1 LRFMSPQLLV
11 WGAVLAAPIVLY
23 LFRRKPLKVRVST
36 LLFFKSL
43 AREHQESAWLRRL
56 KRLLSFLMSAAVVIL
71 STLALARLVVSP
83 PTGSLR
89 SVVILIDR
97 SASMAATDAGGTSR
111 LDAAKAAVRERLS
124 GLPGGVSVSVMAYDR
139 RPEILLPRSL
149 DRREVERALTSVGLR
164 PIEGD
169 AAGAVELA
177 RQLAAL
183 DTPAAIWHA
192 TDSPGGAGG
201 GPSAEAEAPSPS
213 KEGIPA
219 QGAVAL
225 QALDVSLESA
235 TNAGITAFQL
245 RRLPLVRGRFEAF
258 VQVSGVAA
266 GPFDAKLEMRLD
278 GALVNVRELTI
289 EPGAAER
296 LLVPVEAESGRTL
309 SLEVKTRDDCLAC
322 DDKVHARVPEVRPLT
337 VFWISPE
344 PDPFTQLA
352 LTSLGDGGQIEVL
365 AGKPSAWPPEEPPD
379 VAIFDGWLPEDWP
392 RDVATVVIDPPGP
405 ADRPDGAATGSAT
418 GAATRGGPVRSVR
431 LERGVPLASVRP
443 TDERHPVLYGVATA
457 RVELTQTA
465 VLESNGPLEP
475 LWVGAS
481 GPVLAAGDVRGQR
494 IVAMAFAPA
503 GSTRLPLMA
512 SFPLL
517 LGNSIY
523 WCASA
528 GDDGAQLG
536 PGRVHRTG
544 DLVECPGRAITWSVP
559 VPRQAGRGGSG
570 RPSPREVTL
579 ETGGALVE
587 LDRIGLWRPGL
598 ASAPD
603 AAPEEGAAAA
613 LLSTAETLLGR
624 RGGRMAPGGRG
635 RAAKSSPGDAE
646 SSGSSIDFLRGDLS
660 PLLVWIVLGVL
671 LLESYLFHRRAVY

>member
-1 LRFMSPQLLV
+1 MGPQLLV

-56 KRLLSFLMSAAVVIL
+56 KRLLSFLMSAAVVIF

-89 SVVILIDR
+89 SVVVLIDR
-97 SASMAATDAGGTSR
+97 SASMAATDAEGTSR
-111 LDAAKAAVRERLS
+111 LEAAKAAVRARLS
-124 GLPGGVSVSVMAYDR
+124 GLPGGVSVSIMAFDG

-149 DRREVERALTSVGLR
+149 DRREVERALTSVEVR

-169 AAGAVELA
+169 AAAAVELA

-183 DTPAAIWHA
+183 ETPAAIWHA
-192 TDSPGGAGG
+192 TDSPSGIDD
-201 GPSAEAEAPSPS
+201 GPSAEAEPPFPS
-213 KEGIPA
+213 KEGMPGR
-219 QGAVAL
+219 GAMAL
-225 QALDVSLESA
+225 ESIDVSLESP

-245 RRLPLVRGRFEAF
+245 RRLPLVRGRYEAF
-258 VQVSGVAA
+258 VQVSGVSA

-289 EPGAAER
+289 EPGASER

-309 SLEVKTRDDCLAC
+309 SLEVRAEGDCLAS
-322 DDKVHARVPEVRPLT
+322 DNEVHARVPEVRPLT
-337 VFWISPE
+337 VLWISPE

-352 LTSLGDGGQIEVL
+352 LTSLGDGAQIEVL
-365 AGKPSAWPPEEPPD
+365 AGKPSAWPPEETPD
-379 VAIFDGWLPEDWP
+379 VAIFDGWAPDEWP
-392 RDVATVVIDPPGP
+392 RDVAAVVIDPPGSAEGP
-405 ADRPDGAATGSAT
+405 EGAATGAT
-418 GAATRGGPVRSVR
+418 TRGGPVRSVR
-431 LERGVPLASVRP
+431 LERGVPLTSVRP

-465 VLESNGPLEP
+465 VLESDGPLEP
-475 LWVGAS
+475 LWVGPS

-494 IVAMAFAPA
+494 VVAMAFAPS

-528 GDDGAQLG
+528 GADGAEYG

-544 DLVECPGRAITWSVP
+544 DLVECPGRTITWSVP
-559 VPRQAGRGGSG
+559 VPRRARGGESG
-570 RPSPREVTL
+570 PPPSREVTL
-579 ETGGALVE
+579 ETGGALAE
-587 LDRIGLWRPGL
+587 LDRVGLWRPGL
-598 ASAPD
+598 ASAPGP
-603 AAPEEGAAAA
+603 ALEEGAAAA
-613 LLSTAETLLGR
+613 ILSTAESCLGR
-624 RGGRMAPGGRG
+624 RGDRMDPGAEA
-635 RAAKSSPGDAE
+635 RAAEDSPGDS
-646 SSGSSIDFLRGDLS
+646 SSGGLSSEFLRGDLS
-660 PLLVWIVLGVL
+660 PLLIWIVLGVL